1 MSSQRK
7 AYLRFFMIIIMIGN
21 ITSIKNAFADLAVNQ
36 TLYGQIQVY
45 ANLLNTACNL
55 AVNHHKDI
63 VLTNCGAGDAF
74 NDPNIYSSMT
84 YTPVKLQFYSV
95 EKALFYPKYS
105 VYLANGDNKVSLP
118 FNVDRHNTLR
128 VEVNYE

>member
-1 MSSQRK
+1 MNSQRK
-7 AYLRFFMIIIMIGN
+7 AYLRFFMIMLMIGN

-55 AVNHHKDI
+55 AVNHKEI
-63 VLTNCGAGDAF
+63 VLTSCGAGDAF
-74 NDPNIYSSMT
+74 NNPDIYSSMT
-84 YTPVKLQFYSV
+84 YTPVKLQFYNV
-95 EKALFYPKYS
+95 KNALFSRKYS

-118 FNVDRHNTLR
+118 FSVDKYQTLR
-128 VEVNYE
+128 LEVNYE